1 MLKIYNSVFY
11 LWSDVTIRKSFLLSN
26 VKMQWSQV
34 KLKFIN

>member
-1 MLKIYNSVFY
+1 MLKKHNLVFY
-11 LWSDVTIRKSFLLSN
+11 LWSHVTIRKSFLVSN